1 MYQGVGKVSCREF
14 QISWRVR
21 QEESR
26 MYKCMKEKEDEES
39 VSLHMY
45 IQFENSFVS
54 LCLCQVSLCECEARG
69 CYCRDVHAMVVVL
82 SKRKS
87 SK

>member
-14 QISWRVR
+14 QITWRVR

-26 MYKCMKEKEDEES
+26 IVYERKRDEES

-45 IQFENSFVS
+45 IQSENSFVS

-69 CYCRDVHAMVVVL
+69 CYCRDVHVMVVVL
-82 SKRKS
+82 SERKL